1 MAAVSQNPFESSDS
15 VRSAKPLR
23 YAQSVKIDQPI
34 QLEIGGQLAG
44 VTVAYETYGQLN
56 NARDNAVLV
65 CHAISGDSHVA
76 RHDEQDDPGWWDI
89 AVGPGKAIDTN
100 RYFVIC
106 PNLLGSCRGTT
117 GPGSHNPATGK
128 PYGRDF
134 PTITV
139 GDMVAVQRRL
149 LEGLGISQLLAVVGG
164 KMLWESFQTHED
176 EKPVKKDPT
185 AGWSLLVLSVA
196 TSIDA
201 LAVGLSLAMVESPIL
216 LPSAVIAIVC
226 AAFTALGMLL
236 GRRIGKWWGQHVE
249 TLGGLILIG
258 IGIKILLDHLSA

>member
-1 MAAVSQNPFESSDS
+1 MGWLSLLLLACALSMDAFAVAI
-15 VRSAKPLR
+15 VAGLALKPMSWRHVTRLSLSFGLF
-23 YAQSVKIDQPI
+23 QGVMPI
-34 QLEIGGQLAG
+34 LGWLAG
-44 VTVAYETYGQLN
+44 T
-56 NARDNAVLV
+56 AV
-65 CHAISGDSHVA
+65 HKQIS
-76 RHDEQDDPGWWDI
+76 
-89 AVGPGKAIDTN
+89 AIDHWIA
-100 RYFVIC
+100 F
-106 PNLLGSCRGTT
+106 G
-117 GPGSHNPATGK
+117 
-128 PYGRDF
+128 
-134 PTITV
+134 
-139 GDMVAVQRRL
+139 
-149 LEGLGISQLLAVVGG
+149 LLAVVGG